1 MELGGGRA
9 TEGRTRGAVPCQ
21 SRMAVTMATVEGRSR
36 DATRTSL
43 GEVPIRWINEVV
55 DLRRLNLGG
64 GINGQDERALG

>member
-1 MELGGGRA
+1 MRFPA
-9 TEGRTRGAVPCQ
+9 QR
-21 SRMAVTMATVEGRSR
+21 RMAVTMATVEGRSR